1 MTRLPQCSSLKVTGF
16 GDSILR
22 GVQEHLPSLSYF
34 QELSLYLDW
43 DINCFPGASISSL
56 RNHISNFRDNS
67 HSHIILIHIGTN
79 NLQNSI
85 WEIDNKSFAKLY
97 YTVREKFPTAD
108 IIFSVILPRWDSE
121 DLYTKSRYYNNN
133 LHQLCSSFFNCY
145 VIDATSPFLC
155 SDRFFYVDG
164 VHLTLEGKAA
174 LASEFTN
181 LISRFVYY
189 QNFKPKQTTR
199 IPKELKKLSNTSRSS
214 RSKSTNQQPILSEK
228 EKALIKYRK
237 RERYGKPYVK
247 PKLEQPKRKKKKV
260 VKKQDPVLLP
270 PPPKYHEPAYKNLS
284 LIPYTRFPAQ
294 SSCYHTCS
302 RSPLPKSPT
311 PYVTSRKKARERKR
325 RRQRIKKH
333 RKRKKIKYE
342 DVHLLAQHHYDQG
355 ASNRCDSPEVHDV
368 RSSALRV
375 TRPVSPDPHPPPAPP
390 SIAPHPHLPPVLPS
404 IAPLA
409 PDPHPDPPPVPPSIA
424 PLAPDPHPDPPPVPP
439 SIAPLAPD
447 PHPPPLP
454 TSIAPHTILFSK
466 HTNVSLG

>member
-1 MTRLPQCSSLKVTGF
+1 MGTRLPQCSSLKVTGF
-16 GDSILR
+16 GDSI
-22 GVQEHLPSLSYF
+22 
-34 QELSLYLDW
+34 
-43 DINCFPGASISSL
+43 
-56 RNHISNFRDNS
+56 
-67 HSHIILIHIGTN
+67 
-79 NLQNSI
+79 
-85 WEIDNKSFAKLY
+85 
-97 YTVREKFPTAD
+97 
-108 IIFSVILPRWDSE
+108 

-145 VIDATSPFLC
+145 VVDATSPFLC

-181 LISRFVYY
+181 LISQFVYY

-199 IPKELKKLSNTSRSS
+199 IPKELKKLNNTSRSS
-214 RSKSTNQQPILSEK
+214 CSKSTVQQPILSEK

-247 PKLEQPKRKKKKV
+247 PKVEQPKRKKKKV

-270 PPPKYHEPAYKNLS
+270 PPPKYHEPAFKNPS
-284 LIPYTRFPAQ
+284 FIPYTTFPAQ

-342 DVHLLAQHHYDQG
+342 DVHLLAQHHYDQPSVTNR
-355 ASNRCDSPEVHDV
+355 ALSNTCDSPQV

-375 TRPVSPDPHPPPAPP
+375 TRPVT
-390 SIAPHPHLPPVLPS
+390 
-404 IAPLA
+404 PLA
-409 PDPHPDPPPVPPSIA
+409 PDPH
-424 PLAPDPHPDPPPVPP
+424 PPPVPP

-447 PHPPPLP
+447 PHPPPVP
-454 TSIAPHTILFSK
+454 PSIAPLAPDPHPPPVPPSTAPLAPDPHPPPVPPSIAPLAPDPHPPPVPPSIAPLAPDPHPPPVPPSISPLAPDPRPPPVPPSIAPRTILCNK